1 METNGTSG
9 APTERNACE
18 VKVYS
23 YTLWRV
29 LLNDLSLKHKYLFLL
44 NDLNELMKETI
55 IDYLIMFDCKK
66 EFEIQLREILR
77 QLSIMFEWVYKEESD
92 VLKNKDDKD
101 CWLLTALCRSAIAKK
116 AFNDYIEH
124 TH

>member
-1 METNGTSG
+1 MTNVFDDRGEFRS
-9 APTERNACE
+9 
-18 VKVYS
+18 
-23 YTLWRV
+23 
-29 LLNDLSLKHKYLFLL
+29 LNDLSLKDKYLFLL

-55 IDYLIMFDCKK
+55 IDYLIMFDSEK
-66 EFEIQLREILR
+66 EFAVQLREFLR

-124 TH
+124 AH

>member
-1 METNGTSG
+1 MTNIFDDKGEFRS
-9 APTERNACE
+9 
-18 VKVYS
+18 
-23 YTLWRV
+23 
-29 LLNDLSLKHKYLFLL
+29 LNDLSLKDKYLFLL

-55 IDYLIMFDCKK
+55 IDYLIMFDSKK
-66 EFEIQLREILR
+66 EFDTQLREFLR
-77 QLSIMFEWVYKEESD
+77 QLSIMFDCVYKEEND